1 MLQTMYYRDYPQ
13 KDLNSMIPIEKPK
26 SPDDGAENILAM
38 ALVPETFKRPNGTF
52 LIDI

>member
-1 MLQTMYYRDYPQ
+1 
-13 KDLNSMIPIEKPK
+13 MIPIEKPK

-52 LIDI
+52 LIDIWLLQLNCVFCIRYYKLY